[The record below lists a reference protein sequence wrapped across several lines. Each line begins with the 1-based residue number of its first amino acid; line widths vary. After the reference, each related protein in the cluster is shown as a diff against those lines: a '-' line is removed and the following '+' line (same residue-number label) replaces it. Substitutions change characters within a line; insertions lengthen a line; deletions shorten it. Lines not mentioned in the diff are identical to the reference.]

1 MKIFEIVGKIAVDN
15 ASANQEIKETTG
27 IAESSSQEMDR
38 SFGKI
43 ATAVA
48 TAFSVSKIVE
58 FGKTCVDTA
67 ADIRASTSQFNQTF
81 TTGGEDLRGKAKD
94 ILNDIGSQSGI
105 LATRLQDSGTQI
117 YAFAKSRGASSSE
130 AMELMEQA
138 LMASA
143 DSAAYYDKS
152 LEETTNTMMSFLKGN
167 YENDAALGVSATEF
181 TRNEKAVELF
191 GKKFNDL
198 SETQKQKTLLQM
210 VLDSQELSGAMG
222 QASREADG
230 WDNVQGNLNE
240 SWRQFMGVLGDP
252 VLSLVTPIV
261 QTLSDTVSSATEYV
275 KGLKQSFE
283 ENKSTIE
290 NVGIALGIVTGAF
303 VAFKAG
309 AMLDSVVKS
318 FQDAKLASALFTGQ
332 QGASN
337 VAQGILNGTL
347 TLGEGIVA
355 LFTGKVTLAQLATT
369 AWTKAQTVLHGVL
382 NANPIGVVVAVIG
395 TLVGAFTLAY
405 NKCEWFRNMVDNAFS
420 VIKNAVGTAVQFI
433 KTNIVDKIGSAISFA
448 VGKFEEI
455 KNKATNVFNSV
466 KNSIMN
472 PIQSARDF
480 VKNAVDA
487 MKGFFNF
494 KWELPKIKLPHFSV
508 KGSAN
513 PIDWL
518 TQGIPKIS
526 VDWYAKGG
534 ILTEPTAFGIN
545 PSNGN
550 LRVGGEA
557 GDEAVAPI
565 ETLLGYVRTAVNES
579 NSGMYEALRNIILLM
594 TEYFPQFAN
603 MQVVLNNGVLVGEL
617 IDDIDDGLGD
627 KKRRKGR

>member
-117 YAFAKSRGASSSE
+117 YAFAKSSGASSSE

-318 FQDAKLASALFTGQ
+318 FQDAKLALALFTGQ

>member
-117 YAFAKSRGASSSE
+117 YAFAKSSGASSSE

>member
-117 YAFAKSRGASSSE
+117 YAFAKSSGASSSE

-318 FQDAKLASALFTGQ
+318 FQEAKLALALFTGQ

-433 KTNIVDKIGSAISFA
+433 KTNIVDKIGSAIGFA

-455 KNKATNVFNSV
+455 KQKASNVFTSV

-565 ETLLGYVRTAVNES
+565 ETLLGYVRKAVNES
-579 NSGMYEALRNIILLM
+579 NTGMYEALRNIILLM